1 MNYLK
6 ILSNINFLVKKIK
19 KKGIQRNKQPIFI
32 QIDL

>member
-19 KKGIQRNKQPIFI
+19 KGIQRNKQQIFI

>member
-6 ILSNINFLVKKIK
+6 ILSNINFLAKKIK
-19 KKGIQRNKQPIFI
+19 EGIQRNKQQIFI